1 MGITFIEEARRVVTV
16 LSQNELYQKIRE
28 ETKGDIMKLET
39 DLLVQ
44 KGLEDRLKQF
54 YDKQLEQMKQQN
66 SQLLERI
73 SAYETSASEVKE
85 EIQQAIKLE
94 LEKLYEDKL
103 TNAQN
108 KYNAVIESK
117 DKQIATFGS
126 IYEKLVQQQSKS
138 ASQKGQE
145 GEKTFEDFADTF
157 KDFNGFHLDDKHTQ
171 GGAGDFH
178 MHFADFS
185 VLVDA
190 KNYKKKVPIE
200 QRDKIKKDLTKHEHI
215 PFAWLVSLNTAIDK
229 YDKAPVMYEWINT
242 EQCIVYINNLLS
254 FESPSDILRIVW
266 FTCKE
271 LTKFIDKGVEV
282 DDDELKEL
290 KEKQFKMNDK
300 IKNMRRKIRSL
311 NTALNGTRSII
322 QDIDDDLRSC
332 LDTET
337 GQLVESNWGLFDKWW
352 DESVELTNDENCKV
366 SSTDLWFKFKRDNKK
381 LLDEFEVTTDQF
393 RKFIKM
399 KMPMESIVFKSK
411 SENSAFEVKGLK
423 LTQNV
428 AEPEAKIN
436 DLLLV
441 TPSKKE
447 KKKQEP
453 ITVEYYIDKDTDNA
467 ILNAYNKQDN
477 DILDIAKGLGIEV
490 YKIVSTLMKHK
501 VITNRAQSR
510 GYDKYKETAE
520 YKNKVSLK

>member
-1 MGITFIEEARRVVTV
+1 MTTKELILNVPNSWQPPSQLFNLKPDELTTILEMGIKFIEGARHIVTV
-16 LSQNELYQKIRE
+16 LSQKELYEKIKE
-28 ETKGDIMKLET
+28 ETKGDIAKLET

-54 YDKQLEQMKQQN
+54 YEKQLEQMKQQN
-66 SQLLERI
+66 IQLQGRI
-73 SAYETSASEVKE
+73 TEYETATMESKE
-85 EIQQAIKLE
+85 IIEQTLRQD
-94 LEKLYEDKL
+94 LEKQYEVRL
-103 TNAQN
+103 TNNQN
-108 KYNAVIESK
+108 KYNALIESK
-117 DKQIATFGS
+117 DQQIATFGS
-126 IYEKLVQQQSKS
+126 IYEKLVQQVSKS
-138 ASQKGQE
+138 ASKKGQE

-178 MHFADFS
+178 LHFADFS

-200 QRDKIKKDLTKHEHI
+200 QRDKIKKDLSKHEHI
-215 PFAWLVSLNTAIDK
+215 PFAWLVSLNTSIDK

-254 FESPSDILRIVW
+254 FESPSDILRVVW

-271 LTKFIDKGVEV
+271 LTKFIDKCVEV
-282 DDDELKEL
+282 DDNELKEL
-290 KEKQFKMNDK
+290 KDKQFKMNDK
-300 IKNMRRKIRSL
+300 VKAMRRKIRSL
-311 NTALNGTRSII
+311 NTAINSTKTII
-322 QDIDDDLRSC
+322 QDIDDDLRSL

-337 GQLVESNWGLFDKWW
+337 GQIVESNWGLFDKWW
-352 DESVELTNDENCKV
+352 DDSVELTNDENCKV

-399 KMPMESIVFKSK
+399 KIPMESIVFKSK

-447 KKKQEP
+447 KKNSDQ
-453 ITVEYYIDKDTDNA
+453 
-467 ILNAYNKQDN
+467 LF
-477 DILDIAKGLGIEV
+477 
-490 YKIVSTLMKHK
+490 
-501 VITNRAQSR
+501 
-510 GYDKYKETAE
+510 
-520 YKNKVSLK
+520 

>member
-1 MGITFIEEARRVVTV
+1 MSTEQTREIHLRVPISWQLPNLLSSLKPEETKTILEMGIIFIEEARRVVTV

-85 EIQQAIKLE
+85 EIQQAIKLD

-447 KKKQEP
+447 KKK
-453 ITVEYYIDKDTDNA
+453 
-467 ILNAYNKQDN
+467 L
-477 DILDIAKGLGIEV
+477 
-490 YKIVSTLMKHK
+490 
-501 VITNRAQSR
+501 
-510 GYDKYKETAE
+510 
-520 YKNKVSLK
+520 